1 MKGTK
6 GSHFVWQRYLNSF
19 ASDQNIYVKDIQGN
33 RIWATKTENVAK
45 KTNIYT
51 LQKKISEYDKECY
64 KKIFKDVNLSCDYLM
79 ILDSL
84 VCFLNND
91 VSITLK
97 NFHPYIQ
104 KALSEFVNNAPLQ
117 DDYNKNQEKLFTF
130 YEERFKGIYEALLK
144 KDASFYNNQLDNIG
158 EAAKCYMGSYR
169 ITMLTFLQIEMAKFV
184 SKAFEGYEELK
195 GQRKEIYNELNE
207 IRKKIDERVRDIF
220 DFVNNK
226 GDNIFNFMQ
235 FFITQS
241 LRTVKHQ
248 KQFFEKT
255 KEYKNINAEAIYTL
269 ALHINTYFIASRMIC
284 RGYRIVFLVNQTK
297 YNFIT
302 SDQPIINT
310 YENFDLNSELYYPL
324 APDLA
329 MLFTNRECYQK
340 VDEIGLKEIDVMEY
354 NKLLAKNADRF
365 IYAITEVELFLINE

>member
-64 KKIFKDVNLSCDYLM
+64 KKIFKDVNLSSDYLV

-97 NFHPYIQ
+97 NYHPYIQ

-158 EAAKCYMGSYR
+158 EAAKMC
-169 ITMLTFLQIEMAKFV
+169 
-184 SKAFEGYEELK
+184 
-195 GQRKEIYNELNE
+195 
-207 IRKKIDERVRDIF
+207 IRDRYYYFR
-220 DFVNNK
+220 
-226 GDNIFNFMQ
+226 
-235 FFITQS
+235 QS
-241 LRTVKHQ
+241 
-248 KQFFEKT
+248 
-255 KEYKNINAEAIYTL
+255 
-269 ALHINTYFIASRMIC
+269 
-284 RGYRIVFLVNQTK
+284 
-297 YNFIT
+297 
-302 SDQPIINT
+302 
-310 YENFDLNSELYYPL
+310 
-324 APDLA
+324 
-329 MLFTNRECYQK
+329 
-340 VDEIGLKEIDVMEY
+340 
-354 NKLLAKNADRF
+354 
-365 IYAITEVELFLINE
+365 

>member
-19 ASDQNIYVKDIQGN
+19 ASDQNIYVKDIQNN
-33 RIWATKTENVAK
+33 RIWVTKTENVAK

-64 KKIFKDVNLSCDYLM
+64 KKIFDEVNISDDYLT

-91 VSITLK
+91 VSIALK
-97 NFHPYIQ
+97 NYHPYIQ
-104 KALSEFVNNAPLQ
+104 KELSEFVNNAPLQ
-117 DDYNKNQEKLFTF
+117 EDYDKNQEKLFTF
-130 YEERFKGIYEALLK
+130 YETRFANIYESLLN

-158 EAAKCYMGSYR
+158 EAAICYMGSYR
-169 ITMLTFLQIEMAKFV
+169 ITMLTFLKIEIAKFV
-184 SKAFEGYEELK
+184 SKAFEGYEGLK
-195 GQRKEIYNELNE
+195 DQRKKIYNELNE
-207 IRKKIDERVRDIF
+207 IRKIIDKKVRDIF

-248 KQFFEKT
+248 KQFYEKI
-255 KEYKNINAEAIYTL
+255 KKYKNINAEAIYML

-297 YNFIT
+297 YTFIT

-310 YENFDLNSELYYPL
+310 YENFAYNSELYYPL

-329 MLFTNRECYQK
+329 MLFTNRDCYQK
-340 VDEIGLKEIDVMEY
+340 IEEIMLREFDVLEY

-365 IYAITEVELFLINE
+365 IYSITNIE

>member
-19 ASDQNIYVKDIQGN
+19 ASDQNIYVKDIQNN
-33 RIWATKTENVAK
+33 RIWVTKTENVAK

-64 KKIFKDVNLSCDYLM
+64 KKIFDEVNISDDYLT

-97 NFHPYIQ
+97 NYHPYIQ
-104 KALSEFVNNAPLQ
+104 KVLSEFVNNAPLQ
-117 DDYNKNQEKLFTF
+117 EDYDKNQEKLFTF
-130 YEERFKGIYEALLK
+130 YENRFASIYESLLK
-144 KDASFYNNQLDNIG
+144 KDASFYNGQLDNIG

-169 ITMLTFLQIEMAKFV
+169 TTMLTFLQIEMTKFV

-195 GQRKEIYNELNE
+195 DQRKEIYNELNE
-207 IRKKIDERVRDIF
+207 IRKKIDEKVRDIF

-248 KQFFEKT
+248 KQFFEKI
-255 KEYKNINAEAIYTL
+255 KKYKNINAEAIYIL

-284 RGYRIVFLVNQTK
+284 RGYRIVFLVNQTN
-297 YNFIT
+297 YNFVT

-310 YENFDLNSELYYPL
+310 YENFDYNSELYYPL

-340 VDEIGLKEIDVMEY
+340 IEEIMLREIDVLEY

-365 IYAITEVELFLINE
+365 IYSITNIE